1 MAKKR
6 YDYRRRRALNI
17 VWDVSG
23 DYTYDPDFLSFV
35 PDTHEPNLYLN
46 AVIGIIRK
54 YYDMKVL
61 QALFDEMKTA
71 ALADLFSDLLW
82 LGLEGC
88 AYVKELPQRPVLA
101 LVKKPALWILGP
113 RGFMKGCGLT
123 RHGQQK
129 KFATIFAS

>member
-1 MAKKR
+1 MAKE
-6 YDYRRRRALNI
+6 YDYRRGRALNI

-23 DYTYDPDFLSFV
+23 RPLTIRIFSFFV
-35 PDTHEPNLYLN
+35 PDTHSEPDLYLN

-82 LGLEGC
+82 LGLE
-88 AYVKELPQRPVLA
+88 AAPMSRNSPSA
-101 LVKKPALWILGP
+101 LSP
-113 RGFMKGCGLT
+113 
-123 RHGQQK
+123 
-129 KFATIFAS
+129 IFAGI

>member
-88 AYVKELPQRPVLA
+88 AYVKELPRAPCPCLSSQA
-101 LVKKPALWILGP
+101 AGP
-113 RGFMKGCGLT
+113 KLF
-123 RHGQQK
+123 
-129 KFATIFAS
+129 

>member
-1 MAKKR
+1 
-6 YDYRRRRALNI
+6 
-17 VWDVSG
+17 
-23 DYTYDPDFLSFV
+23 
-35 PDTHEPNLYLN
+35 
-46 AVIGIIRK
+46 
-54 YYDMKVL
+54 
-61 QALFDEMKTA
+61 MKTA

-101 LVKKPALWILGP
+101 YLRRQQAQNYFNGPLSIRHGVAKKCKRPAGMKFLVKKPALWILGP

>member
-82 LGLEGC
+82 LGLE
-88 AYVKELPQRPVLA
+88 AAPMSRNSPQRLSLP
-101 LVKKPALWILGP
+101 
-113 RGFMKGCGLT
+113 
-123 RHGQQK
+123 
-129 KFATIFAS
+129 IFAGSRPKTI